1 MGPVELIVIEFEGN
15 RFKGEIIPAL
25 RDLVDKDLIHI
36 IDLTFIKKDME
47 GNVTAFEMTDI
58 EEEIAA
64 LFDPILTD
72 TNGMISQEDIMEV
85 SANMQNNSS
94 VGMLVIEYEWARPL
108 REAVI
113 NAGGRL
119 VFDTLIPI
127 EVAEEAMKDALAYQA
142 RQ

>member
-1 MGPVELIVIEFEGN
+1 MGPIELIVIEFEGN

-36 IDLTFIKKDME
+36 VDLTFIKKDRE
-47 GNVTAFEMTDI
+47 GNVTSFEMTDI
-58 EEEIAA
+58 EEEVAA

-127 EVAEEAMKDALAYQA
+127 SVAEEAMKDALAFQT
-142 RQ
+142 QQ